1 MTWEGEGVIIIDKE
15 GSCQGCCSFLS
26 DDACDLLRGQL
37 PPYVLLFGSVVFFLR
52 ACVCTVVCSCVYV
65 CVHIIGG
72 LSSTLG
78 VVLQVIST
86 LVLHFMSFIII
97 V

>member
-1 MTWEGEGVIIIDKE
+1 MWEGEGVIIIDKE
-15 GSCQGCCSFLS
+15 EGSCQGCCSFLANE
-26 DDACDLLRGQL
+26 ACDLLRGQL
-37 PPYVLLFGSVVFFLR
+37 QPRVLLFGSVFFFLH
-52 ACVCTVVCSCVYV
+52 ACVCAVVCSCVYV

-78 VVLQVIST
+78 IVLQVIST
-86 LVLHFMSFIII
+86 LVLHFMQFIII